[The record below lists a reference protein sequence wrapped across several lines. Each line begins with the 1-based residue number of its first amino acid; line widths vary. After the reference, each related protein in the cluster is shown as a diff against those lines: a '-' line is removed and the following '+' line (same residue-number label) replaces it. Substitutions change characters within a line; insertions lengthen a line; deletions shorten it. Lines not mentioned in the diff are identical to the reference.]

1 MSLDPLE
8 ALVEARAAP
17 IAEDR
22 RPFVTLTYAQSL
34 DGSLA
39 AADGRPLPLSSAESL
54 RVTHRLRASHD
65 AILVGIGTVLTDDP
79 QLTLRLA
86 PGEQPQPVVV
96 DTHLRTPPTARILR
110 HPKPPWIAA
119 AAPLPSLGRDRLA
132 SAGADILGLRASPE
146 GRVDLHALLHALF
159 DRGVRSL
166 MVEGGLRILQSF
178 LTLRQ
183 VDWVLLTIAPR
194 YVAGKTAFNGHSV
207 PGLPSLSGT
216 GIAMAGPDI
225 LVWGRPIW
233 A

>member
-1 MSLDPLE
+1 VSLDPLE
-8 ALVEARAAP
+8 AMVEARASHN
-17 IAEDR
+17 AEDR

-39 AADGRPLPLSSAESL
+39 AADGRPLLLSRAESMT
-54 RVTHRLRASHD
+54 VTHRLRAGHD

-79 QLTLRLA
+79 RLTVRLA

-119 AAPLPSLGRDRLA
+119 AAPLPSFDRDRLT
-132 SAGADILGLRASPE
+132 SAGADILGLPASPE
-146 GRVDLHALLHALF
+146 GRVDLDALLHALF
-159 DRGVRSL
+159 SRGIHSL

-178 LTLRQ
+178 LTLQR

-194 YVAGKTAFNGHSV
+194 FVAGKPAFNGNSA

-216 GIAMAGPDI
+216 RLAMAGPDI
-225 LVWGRPIW
+225 LLWGRPVW
-233 A
+233 T